1 MIANKGQPKTGKRVE
16 GPSPGFGSVKGLP
29 RDFLQAW
36 LLLLLKNWNAH
47 GYALLRALTELG
59 FTQIDHSALYRE
71 LRALEQKGLLYSFW
85 DTSHN
90 GPARRTYSLTEAGE
104 QVLKGWATS
113 MEQYQ
118 RMLSGFFQ
126 AYAKAW
132 QEYRSGKG
140 DEEEK
145 LKTKRQNRTPG
156 VV

>member
-1 MIANKGQPKTGKRVE
+1 MTANKGRAKTKGPQG
-16 GPSPGFGSVKGLP
+16 GPSPGFGGAKGMP
-29 RDFLQAW
+29 RDFLQPW
-36 LLLLLKNWNAH
+36 LLLLLRNWNAH

-104 QVLKGWATS
+104 QVLKAWATS
-113 MEQYQ
+113 MEYYQ

-126 AYAKAW
+126 AYSKAW
-132 QEYRSGKG
+132 EEFHAGRGASEGKL
-140 DEEEK
+140 EEQGTDQFGFK
-145 LKTKRQNRTPG
+145 S
-156 VV
+156 